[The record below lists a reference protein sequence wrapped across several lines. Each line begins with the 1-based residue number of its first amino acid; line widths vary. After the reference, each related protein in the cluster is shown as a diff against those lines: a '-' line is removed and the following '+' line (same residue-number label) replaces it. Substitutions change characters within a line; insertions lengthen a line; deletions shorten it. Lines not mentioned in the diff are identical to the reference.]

1 MHLRVLVFSLFTLFS
16 AASYGCTDTN
26 ADNTALDTT
35 PVSHV
40 LWDSLLH
47 RHVKTDGF
55 VDYKGFIGD
64 SVEFRQ
70 YLALLSA
77 ANPDSKSWTREEKMA
92 FWINAYNAFTVQLI
106 VDNYPISSI
115 KEIKKGIA
123 FVNSVWDVK
132 FIRIG
137 GKTYDLNN
145 IEHSILRPQFKDARV
160 HAAINCASY
169 SCPAL
174 RPEAY
179 TADKL
184 DAQLTDVMLG
194 FVNDPLRNRVSAKK
208 AEISEIFKWFRGDF
222 VRDAGSVRAYINR
235 YADEKLASNGKISYL
250 DYGWSLNEAK

>member
-1 MHLRVLVFSLFTLFS
+1 MLIPFSI
-16 AASYGCTDTN
+16 ASYGCTDTHS
-26 ADNTALDTT
+26 DNLTGDTT

-47 RHVKTDGF
+47 RHIKADGF
-55 VDYKGFIGD
+55 VDYKGFIRD
-64 SVEFRQ
+64 SSEFKQ

-77 ANPDSKSWTREEKMA
+77 ANPDSKNWTREEKMA

-106 VDNYPISSI
+106 VDNYPVSSI
-115 KEIKKGIA
+115 KNIKKGIT
-123 FVNSVWDVK
+123 FVNSVWDIK
-132 FIRIG
+132 FIHIG

-145 IEHSILRPQFKDARV
+145 IEHSILRSKFKDARV

-184 DAQLTDVMLG
+184 DAQLTDAMHG
-194 FVNDPLRNRVSAKK
+194 FVNDPLRNRVSVKK
-208 AEISEIFKWFRGDF
+208 AEISEIFKWFSGDF

-235 YADEKLASNGKISYL
+235 YADEKLIPNGKIAYL
-250 DYGWSLNEAK
+250 DYGWSLNEAKQ